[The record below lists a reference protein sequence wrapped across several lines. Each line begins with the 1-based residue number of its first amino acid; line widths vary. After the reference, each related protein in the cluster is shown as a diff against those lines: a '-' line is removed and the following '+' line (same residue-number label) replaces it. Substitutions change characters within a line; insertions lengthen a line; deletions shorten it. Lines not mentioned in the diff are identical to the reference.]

1 MKNLLFTILA
11 VLACIAVKSQD
22 IYTSGYFTNDS
33 GPKIAAVF
41 KNGEMLYG
49 QKQIGKD
56 MYSSAMAID
65 TVNGDIYWSANAFP
79 LNSIS
84 DSYGNVM
91 KNDEILLDNVIGTC
105 INDISFD
112 GGDIYSAGY
121 MNDIYESIAAV
132 WKNGE
137 TTPLYTYCTDK
148 HSSVVL
154 GIDVVDGV
162 VYACGYY
169 EEGLHYGCVWVN
181 GDLYAI
187 HPNSEV
193 TGITYHDGDIYYL
206 LDECTTS
213 VYKSGEEFFEL
224 QNYGGSCSDVN
235 AIIVADNDV
244 YTAGFLG
251 FIDCVVWRNA
261 DCIYLHPFGAEAA
274 FNACQ
279 YFDQSLYYV
288 GWDHE
293 GRGIVFKDGVL
304 IYSLDNCAFYD
315 VWLMPSPLAV
325 EEIEAEDSSVV
336 YIYNFF
342 GELVKTV
349 RADGKTLNVSDL
361 PSGFYIAKCGDKVTK
376 IFSSGASIR

>member
-1 MKNLLFTILA
+1 MKTSILLT
-11 VLACIAVKSQD
+11 IAVFFAISLHSQD
-22 IYTSGYFTNDS
+22 IYTAGYFTVDD
-33 GPKIAAVF
+33 GPQVAAVF
-41 KNGEMLYG
+41 RNGVALYS
-49 QKQIGKD
+49 QKQLGKD
-56 MYSSAMAID
+56 FYSSAIAID
-65 TVNGDIYWSANAFP
+65 TLSGDVYWSANAFP
-79 LNSIS
+79 QNSIS
-84 DSYGNVM
+84 EGCGYVM

-112 GGDIYSAGY
+112 GDDIYSAGY
-121 MNDIYESIAAV
+121 MNDIYESVAAV

-137 TTPLYTYCTDK
+137 TTPLYTYCADK
-148 HSSVVL
+148 HSSEVL

-181 GDLYAI
+181 GDLYAMY
-187 HPNSEV
+187 PNSKV
-193 TGITYHDGDIYYL
+193 SGITYHDGDIYYL

-251 FIDCVVWRNA
+251 FINCLVWRNA
-261 DCIYLHPFGAEAA
+261 DCIYLHPFGGDAA

-293 GRGIVFKDGVL
+293 GRGIVFKDGL
-304 IYSLDNCAFYD
+304 QIYSLDNCAFYD

-325 EEIEAEDSSVV
+325 EEIEAEDSPVV

-342 GELVKTV
+342 GELVKTIYS
-349 RADGKTLNVSDL
+349 DNNNLNISDL
-361 PSGFYIAKCGDKVTK
+361 PSGFYIAKRGSEVTK
-376 IFSSGASIR
+376 FFSTGSGK

>member
-1 MKNLLFTILA
+1 MKKLILLT
-11 VLACIAVKSQD
+11 IAVIIAVTLYSQD

-41 KNGEMLYG
+41 KNGEVILSREEPG
-49 QKQIGKD
+49 RD
-56 MYSSAMAID
+56 LFSSAMVID
-65 TVNGDIYWSANAFP
+65 TLNGDIYWSANAFP

-112 GGDIYSAGY
+112 GDDIYSAGY

-213 VYKSGEEFFEL
+213 VYKSGEELYEL
-224 QNYGGSCSDVN
+224 QNYGGSCSDVD
-235 AIIVADNDV
+235 AIIVADDDV
-244 YTAGFLG
+244 YSVGFLG
-251 FIDCVVWRNA
+251 FIDCLVWRNA
-261 DCIYLHPFGAEAA
+261 DCIYLHPFGRDAA
-274 FNACQ
+274 FTACQ
-279 YFDQSLYYV
+279 YIEQSLYYV
-288 GWDHE
+288 GWDHL
-293 GRGIVFKDGVL
+293 GRGIVFKDGMQL
-304 IYSLDNCAFYD
+304 YSLNDCAFYD
-315 VWLMPSPLAV
+315 VWVRPSPLAI

-349 RADGKTLNVSDL
+349 YTDGDDLNVNDL
-361 PSGFYIAKCGDKVTK
+361 PSGFYIAKRGKEVTK
-376 IFSSGASIR
+376 VFSTKVK

>member
-1 MKNLLFTILA
+1 MKKLILLT
-11 VLACIAVKSQD
+11 IAVIIAVTLYSQD
-22 IYTSGYFTNDS
+22 IYTAGYYTIDG

-41 KNGEMLYG
+41 KNGEVILSREEPG
-49 QKQIGKD
+49 RD
-56 MYSSAMAID
+56 LFSSAMVID
-65 TVNGDIYWSANAFP
+65 TLNGDIYWSANAFP

-213 VYKSGEEFFEL
+213 VYKSGEELYEL
-224 QNYGGSCSDVN
+224 QNYGGSCSDVD
-235 AIIVADNDV
+235 AIIVADDDV
-244 YTAGFLG
+244 YSVGFLG
-251 FIDCVVWRNA
+251 FIDCLVWRNA
-261 DCIYLHPFGAEAA
+261 DCIYLHPFGRDAA
-274 FNACQ
+274 FTACQ
-279 YFDQSLYYV
+279 YFEQSLYYV
-288 GWDHE
+288 GWDHM
-293 GRGIVFKDGVL
+293 GRGIVFKDGMQL
-304 IYSLDNCAFYD
+304 YSLNDCAFYD
-315 VWLMPSPLAV
+315 VWVRPSPLAI

-349 RADGKTLNVSDL
+349 YTDGDDLNVNDL
-361 PSGFYIAKCGDKVTK
+361 PSGFYIAKRGKEVVKV
-376 IFSSGASIR
+376 FSAKVE

>member
-1 MKNLLFTILA
+1 MKKLILLT
-11 VLACIAVKSQD
+11 IAVIIAVTLYSQD

-41 KNGEMLYG
+41 KNGEVILSREEPG
-49 QKQIGKD
+49 RD
-56 MYSSAMAID
+56 LFSSAMVID
-65 TVNGDIYWSANAFP
+65 TLNGDIYWSANAFP

-213 VYKSGEEFFEL
+213 VYKSGEELYEL
-224 QNYGGSCSDVN
+224 QNYGGSCSDVD
-235 AIIVADNDV
+235 AIIVADDDV
-244 YTAGFLG
+244 YSVGFLG
-251 FIDCVVWRNA
+251 FIDCLVWRNA
-261 DCIYLHPFGAEAA
+261 DCIYLHPFGRDAA
-274 FNACQ
+274 FTACQ
-279 YFDQSLYYV
+279 YFEQSLYYV
-288 GWDHE
+288 GWDHM
-293 GRGIVFKDGVL
+293 GRGIVFKDGMQL
-304 IYSLDNCAFYD
+304 YSLDNCAFYD
-315 VWLMPSPLAV
+315 VWVRPSPLAI

-349 RADGKTLNVSDL
+349 YTDGDDLNVNDL
-361 PSGFYIAKCGDKVTK
+361 PSGFYIAKRGKEVVKV
-376 IFSSGASIR
+376 FSAKVE

>member
-1 MKNLLFTILA
+1 MKKLILLT
-11 VLACIAVKSQD
+11 IAVIIAVTLYSQD

-41 KNGEMLYG
+41 KNGEVILSREEPG
-49 QKQIGKD
+49 RD
-56 MYSSAMAID
+56 LFSSAMVID
-65 TVNGDIYWSANAFP
+65 TLNGDIYWSANAFP

-112 GGDIYSAGY
+112 GDDIYSAGY

-213 VYKSGEEFFEL
+213 VYKSGEELYEL
-224 QNYGGSCSDVN
+224 QNYGGSCSDVD

-251 FIDCVVWRNA
+251 FIDCLVWRNA
-261 DCIYLHPFGAEAA
+261 DCIYLHPFGRDAA
-274 FNACQ
+274 FTACQ
-279 YFDQSLYYV
+279 YFEQSLYYV
-288 GWDHE
+288 GWDHM
-293 GRGIVFKDGVL
+293 GRGIVFKDGMQL
-304 IYSLDNCAFYD
+304 YSLNDCAFYD
-315 VWLMPSPLAV
+315 VWVRPSPLAI
-325 EEIEAEDSSVV
+325 EEIEAEDSSAV

-349 RADGKTLNVSDL
+349 YTDGDDLNVNDL
-361 PSGFYIAKCGDKVTK
+361 PSGFYIAKRGKEVVKV
-376 IFSSGASIR
+376 FSAKVE

>member
-1 MKNLLFTILA
+1 MKKLILLTID
-11 VLACIAVKSQD
+11 VIIAVTLYSQD
-22 IYTSGYFTNDS
+22 IYTSGYFTNDY

-41 KNGEMLYG
+41 KNGEVILSREEPG
-49 QKQIGKD
+49 RD
-56 MYSSAMAID
+56 LFSSAMVID
-65 TVNGDIYWSANAFP
+65 TLNGDIYWSANAFP

-112 GGDIYSAGY
+112 GDDIYSAGY
-121 MNDIYESIAAV
+121 MNDIYESVAAV

-213 VYKSGEEFFEL
+213 VYKSGEELYEL
-224 QNYGGSCSDVN
+224 QNYGGSCSDVD
-235 AIIVADNDV
+235 AIIVADDDV
-244 YTAGFLG
+244 YSVGFLG
-251 FIDCVVWRNA
+251 FIDCLVWRNA
-261 DCIYLHPFGAEAA
+261 DCIYLHPFGRDAA
-274 FNACQ
+274 FTACQ
-279 YFDQSLYYV
+279 YIEQSLYYV
-288 GWDHE
+288 GWDHL
-293 GRGIVFKDGVL
+293 GRGIIFKDGVQL
-304 IYSLDNCAFYD
+304 YSLDDCAFYD
-315 VWLMPSPLAV
+315 VWVRPSPLAV
-325 EEIEAEDSSVV
+325 EEIKADDSSVV

-349 RADGKTLNVSDL
+349 CTDDNNLNISDL
-361 PSGFYIAKCGDKVTK
+361 TSGFYIAKRGKEVTK
-376 IFSSGASIR
+376 VFSTKVK

>member
-1 MKNLLFTILA
+1 MKKDLCIISFLF
-11 VLACIAVKSQD
+11 ACITLHAQD

-41 KNGEMLYG
+41 KNGEVILSREEPG
-49 QKQIGKD
+49 RD
-56 MYSSAMAID
+56 LFSSAMVID
-65 TVNGDIYWSANAFP
+65 TLNGDIYWSANAFP

-154 GIDVVDGV
+154 GIDVIDGV

-213 VYKSGEEFFEL
+213 VYKSGEELYEL
-224 QNYGGSCSDVN
+224 QNYGGSCSDVD
-235 AIIVADNDV
+235 AIIVADDDV
-244 YTAGFLG
+244 YSVGFLG
-251 FIDCVVWRNA
+251 FIDCLVWRNA
-261 DCIYLHPFGAEAA
+261 DCIYLHPFGRDAA
-274 FNACQ
+274 FTACQ
-279 YFDQSLYYV
+279 YFEQSLYYV
-288 GWDHE
+288 GWDHM
-293 GRGIVFKDGVL
+293 GRGIVFKDGMQL
-304 IYSLDNCAFYD
+304 YSLNDCAFYD
-315 VWLMPSPLAV
+315 VWVRPSPLAV
-325 EEIEAEDSSVV
+325 EEIKADDSSVV

-349 RADGKTLNVSDL
+349 YTDGDDLNVNDL
-361 PSGFYIAKCGDKVTK
+361 PSGFYIAKRGKEVVKV
-376 IFSSGASIR
+376 FSAKVE

>member
-1 MKNLLFTILA
+1 MKKLILLT
-11 VLACIAVKSQD
+11 IAVIIAVTLYSQD

-41 KNGEMLYG
+41 KNGEVILSREEPG
-49 QKQIGKD
+49 RD
-56 MYSSAMAID
+56 LFSSAMVID
-65 TVNGDIYWSANAFP
+65 TLNGDIYWSANAFP

-169 EEGLHYGCVWVN
+169 EEGLNYGCVWVN
-181 GDLYAI
+181 DDLYAMY
-187 HPNSEV
+187 PNSKV
-193 TGITYHDGDIYYL
+193 SGITYHNGDIYYL

-213 VYKSGEEFFEL
+213 VHKSGEELYEL
-224 QNYGGSCSDVN
+224 QNYGGSCSDVD
-235 AIIVADNDV
+235 AIIVADDDV
-244 YTAGFLG
+244 YSVGFLG
-251 FIDCVVWRNA
+251 FIDCLVWRNA
-261 DCIYLHPFGAEAA
+261 DCIYLHPFGRDAA
-274 FNACQ
+274 FTACQ
-279 YFDQSLYYV
+279 YFEQSLYYV
-288 GWDHE
+288 GWDHM
-293 GRGIVFKDGVL
+293 GRGIIFKDGVQL
-304 IYSLDNCAFYD
+304 YSLDDCAFYD
-315 VWLMPSPLAV
+315 VWVRPSPLAI

-349 RADGKTLNVSDL
+349 YTDGDDLNVNDL
-361 PSGFYIAKCGDKVTK
+361 PSGFYIAKRGKEVVKV
-376 IFSSGASIR
+376 FSAKVE

>member
-1 MKNLLFTILA
+1 MKTSILLT
-11 VLACIAVKSQD
+11 IAVFFAISLHSQD
-22 IYTSGYFTNDS
+22 IYTAGYFTVDD
-33 GPKIAAVF
+33 GPQVAAVF
-41 KNGEMLYG
+41 KNGKALYS
-49 QKQIGKD
+49 QKQFGKD
-56 MYSSAMAID
+56 FYSSAIAID
-65 TVNGDIYWSANAFP
+65 TLNGDVYWSANTFP
-79 LNSIS
+79 QNSIS
-84 DSYGNVM
+84 EGFGYVM

-261 DCIYLHPFGAEAA
+261 DCIYLHPFGGDAA
-274 FNACQ
+274 FTACQ
-279 YFDQSLYYV
+279 YFEQSLYYV
-288 GWDHE
+288 GWDHL
-293 GRGIVFKDGVL
+293 GRGIIFKDGVQL
-304 IYSLDNCAFYD
+304 YSLDDCAFYD
-315 VWLMPSPLAV
+315 VWVRPSPLAV
-325 EEIEAEDSSVV
+325 EEIKADDGSVV

-342 GELVKTV
+342 GELVKTICT
-349 RADGKTLNVSDL
+349 DNNNLNISDL
-361 PSGFYIAKCGDKVTK
+361 PSGFYIAKRGKEVTK
-376 IFSSGASIR
+376 VFSTKVK

>member
-1 MKNLLFTILA
+1 MKNLLFTILP

-22 IYTSGYFTNDS
+22 IYTAGYYTIDG

-41 KNGEMLYG
+41 KNGEVILSG
-49 QKQIGKD
+49 EEPGRD
-56 MYSSAMAID
+56 LFSSAMVID
-65 TVNGDIYWSANAFP
+65 TLNGDIYWAV
-79 LNSIS
+79 NSNPIGSMS
-84 DSYGNVM
+84 DGYSYVM
-91 KNDEILLDNVIGTC
+91 KNNEVLLDNVLGTS
-105 INDISFD
+105 INDIALSD
-112 GGDIYSAGY
+112 GDIYAAGF
-121 MNDIYESIAAV
+121 MNDVYSSIAAV

-137 TTPLYTYCTDK
+137 TTPLYTYCADK

-213 VYKSGEEFFEL
+213 VHKSGEELYEL
-224 QNYGGSCSDVN
+224 QNYGGSCSDVD
-235 AIIVADNDV
+235 AIIVADDDV
-244 YTAGFLG
+244 YSVGFLG
-251 FIDCVVWRNA
+251 FIDCLVWRNA
-261 DCIYLHPFGAEAA
+261 DCIYLHPFGRDAA
-274 FNACQ
+274 FTACQ
-279 YFDQSLYYV
+279 YIEQSLYYV
-288 GWDHE
+288 GWDHM
-293 GRGIVFKDGVL
+293 GRGIVFKDGMQL
-304 IYSLDNCAFYD
+304 YSLNDCAFYD
-315 VWLMPSPLAV
+315 VWVRPSPLAI
-325 EEIEAEDSSVV
+325 EEIEAEDSSAV

-349 RADGKTLNVSDL
+349 YTDGDDLNVNDL
-361 PSGFYIAKCGDKVTK
+361 PSGFYIAKRGKEVVKV
-376 IFSSGASIR
+376 FSAKVE

>member
-1 MKNLLFTILA
+1 MKKDLCIISFLF
-11 VLACIAVKSQD
+11 ACITLHAQD
-22 IYTSGYFTNDS
+22 IYTAGYYTIDG

-112 GGDIYSAGY
+112 GGDIYAAGY

-132 WKNGE
+132 WKNGD

-293 GRGIVFKDGVL
+293 GRGIVFKDGL
-304 IYSLDNCAFYD
+304 QIYSLDNCAFYD

-325 EEIEAEDSSVV
+325 EEIEAEDSPVV

-342 GELVKTV
+342 GELVKTIYS
-349 RADGKTLNVSDL
+349 DNNNLNISDL
-361 PSGFYIAKCGDKVTK
+361 PSGFYIAKRGSEVTK
-376 IFSSGASIR
+376 FFSTGSGK